1 MNTQLYLYADETSL
15 AVLDGSDEKVLLIGG
30 DFGYGNF
37 GDILQHTNTI
47 SLHKKLARYKC
58 VAVMATNA
66 VGDAQFPAFVRHTY
80 GADAVIFVSEFPLSI
95 SKSQVPLW
103 PVHAARLVTA
113 LHLYGGGFLNDKW
126 GNFILGVTEYLLQAM
141 QPEVYV
147 VSGQQVTAPFEQRVA
162 EHIQTY
168 QPALFG
174 VRDALSQKWMAES
187 GYTPEFSFDDA
198 TETLQQLVSDLP
210 LHRGP
215 GLIMHLNIS
224 DYTSNSADTSQ
235 LQGDLIRLEAQNRA
249 RDGVTLLQAYSD
261 RRLEVM
267 DTRESVKQLE
277 RDFPFAD
284 CRMLELTALAYQASN
299 GLANPLQGDIGYSC
313 SYHVALWLQLAGIPC
328 WLRGNNLFYQQKS
341 QALQIQ
347 PDFKTFLR
355 EPYLAEHNTNL
366 EQRQKWLE
374 RLSNVLL
381 SASKS
386 NRACALP
393 PVQSQ
398 EALPWKFKG
407 NHFDEWREYA
417 EGMQKRAFS
426 AETTLVD
433 VKEKLNATLME
444 VEQLHAQI
452 AALNTVESML
462 ADTQDRLNAALM
474 EVEQLH
480 AQVATLNTVES
491 TLADTQSR
499 LNALNTQVT
508 ELGNLCH
515 TQKQRAETAET
526 ELASS
531 TAEAQRLLASSTA
544 ETQQLRAQISQ
555 LLATRSWRITKP
567 FRFIARMLRGEFEA
581 ALEPLS
587 SNAMI
592 NTVKK
597 MLKRSV

>member
-1 MNTQLYLYADETSL
+1 MNTQLCFYADETSL
-15 AVLDGSDEKVLLIGG
+15 AVLDSSDEKILLVGS

-58 VAVMATNA
+58 VAVMAANA
-66 VGDAQFPAFVRHTY
+66 VGDTQFPAFVRHTY

-95 SKSQVPLW
+95 SKSQVPLQ
-103 PVHAARLVTA
+103 PVHVVRYITA

-126 GNFILGVTEYLLQAM
+126 GNFVLGVTEYLLQAM
-141 QPEVYV
+141 HPEIYV
-147 VSGQQVTAPFEQRVA
+147 VSGQQVTAPFEQRVV
-162 EHIQTY
+162 EHTQTY

-174 VRDALSQKWMAES
+174 VRDVLSQKWMSEG
-187 GYTPEFSFDDA
+187 GYMPEFSFDDA
-198 TETLQQLVSDLP
+198 TEALQQFTSALP
-210 LHRGP
+210 LLRGP
-215 GLIMHLNIS
+215 GLLMHLNIS
-224 DYTSNSADTSQ
+224 DYTSNFEDNRE
-235 LQGDLIRLEAQNRA
+235 LHGDLIWLEAQNKA
-249 RDGVTLLQAYSD
+249 RHGVTLLQAYSD
-261 RRLEVM
+261 RRIEVV

-277 RDFPFAD
+277 RIFPFAD
-284 CRMLELTALAYQASN
+284 CRTLELAALAYQTSSS
-299 GLANPLQGDIGYSC
+299 LANPLQGDVGYSC

-355 EPYLAEHNTNL
+355 EPYLTDHNTNL

-386 NRACALP
+386 NRTCELP
-393 PVQSQ
+393 SVQSQ

-407 NHFDEWREYA
+407 NHFDEWREHA

-426 AETTLVD
+426 AETALAD
-433 VKEKLNATLME
+433 VQGKLNATLME

-452 AALNTVESML
+452 AALNSVEFAL
-462 ADTQDRLNAALM
+462 VDTQDRLNA
-474 EVEQLH
+474 
-480 AQVATLNTVES
+480 LNV
-491 TLADTQSR
+491 QI
-499 LNALNTQVT
+499 T

-515 TQKQRAETAET
+515 TQKQRAETAEA

-567 FRFIARMLRGEFEA
+567 LRFIARMLRGEFEA
-581 ALEPLS
+581 ALAPLS
-587 SNAMI
+587 SNTMI